1 MRLVLREYLS
11 MLKESGELDV
21 LIPDLLLAM
30 GFEPINRP
38 QVGVRQYGVDVPAV
52 GVDPDDGRRKLF
64 LITVKQGDINRDV
77 WDTSGKQAVRP
88 SLHEILDIYL
98 RSHVQPEHT
107 SLPKKIILATGGD
120 IKQDV
125 APDWTSFTD
134 RHTTQESKYGEISF
148 DFWGGDRLA
157 GLIEEYFLDE
167 YLFPESAQKLM
178 RKTIAL
184 VDQNEDEPHHFYALI
199 EETLFERDLPGD
211 KSAGAKRKRQQA
223 LRLLNLS
230 QNIVFHWCKEGGNL
244 RPALLCSERLV
255 LRTWDW
261 MRKIGVLDCKTTIQE
276 YMRLFWAYRMILH
289 AFVAKTQPYCHVRD
303 GLFWHGLDEL
313 EYPLRTFDLIGVY
326 GVEIAVLLMQYQYA
340 SGEARVQAEQLIRA
354 VGHTLISLI
363 ENNPASSNP
372 RFDGH
377 AIDIALGLLALVG
390 SDNAEYGVEWVER
403 LSNHIIFAYQIGR
416 HFPISTDSFEDLV
429 TLSTGEEVNKQKLS
443 ELSTLLPMLAE
454 WHAILNIPSYE
465 SFRQAILDCCP
476 KMELQTW
483 YPDTTTDDAL
493 YRTNAGRE
501 SGTTLS
507 SIQLP
512 ETLEKLHSW
521 LLQLRGQMDVSN
533 QLSCIVHGLPVLGLI
548 ASRHFRTP
556 VLPIY
561 WQQMLSEQD
570 STEAH
575 NTA

>member
-30 GFEPINRP
+30 GLEALNRP
-38 QVGVRQYGVDVPAV
+38 QVGVRQYGVDIPAV
-52 GVDPDDGRRKLF
+52 GVDPADGRRKLF

-98 RSHVQPEHT
+98 RSHVQPDHT
-107 SLPKKIILATGGD
+107 LLPKKVILATGGD
-120 IKQDV
+120 MKQDV
-125 APDWTSFTD
+125 ALDWTSFTD

-199 EETLFERDLPGD
+199 EETLFERDLPGGN
-211 KSAGAKRKRQQA
+211 SVGAKRKRQQA

-230 QNIVFHWCKEGGNL
+230 QNIVFHWGKEAGNL

-255 LRTWDW
+255 LRAWDW
-261 MRKIGVLDCKTTIQE
+261 MRKTDVLGCKTTLQE
-276 YMRLFWAYRMILH
+276 YMRLFWGYQMILH
-289 AFVAKTQPYCHVRD
+289 TFVVKTQPYCHVRD

-313 EYPLRTFDLIGVY
+313 EYPLRTFDLIGIY
-326 GVEIAVLLMQYQYA
+326 GVEIAVLLMQYQYTTDETRA
-340 SGEARVQAEQLIRA
+340 QIEQLIRV
-354 VGHTLISLI
+354 VGNTLVSLI
-363 ENNPASSNP
+363 KNNPASGNP

-390 SDNAEYGVEWVER
+390 SDNTDYAVEWVEH
-403 LSNHIIFAYQIGR
+403 LSNHIIFAYRISR
-416 HFPISTDSFEDLV
+416 HFPIATDSFEDLV
-429 TLSTGEEVNKQKLS
+429 ALSVGEGVEKQKLS
-443 ELSTLLPMLAE
+443 ELSTLLPILAE
-454 WHAILNIPSYE
+454 WYAVLDIPSYE
-465 SFRQAILDCCP
+465 SFRRATLDYCP

-483 YPDTTTDDAL
+483 YPDSTTDEAL

-501 SGTTLS
+501 SESTLS

-512 ETLEKLHSW
+512 ETLANLRSW
-521 LLQLRGQMDVSN
+521 LLELRGQMDFSS
-533 QLSCIVHGLPVLGLI
+533 QISCIVHGFPVLGLI

-556 VLPIY
+556 VLPVY
-561 WQQMLSEQD
+561 WQQMLPEQD
-570 STEAH
+570 SGETH
-575 NTA
+575 NNE